1 MIIIKSAEH
10 LHAYILT
17 LKEKGLKIGFV
28 PTMGA
33 LHPGHISLI
42 KESVNVCN
50 ITICSIFINPTQF
63 NNKEDFAKY
72 PVTIE
77 NDINLLTG
85 SGCDILFLPTVAEIY
100 STAFTIKK
108 YDLGKL
114 ETILEGEF
122 RPGHFQGVCQVVDRL
137 LDIVTPE
144 CMFLGQKDYQQCMI
158 LKQLIVLRNDEAK
171 IELVFAPTIRE
182 KDGLAMSSRNMRL
195 QPEQR
200 TIAVCIHQCL
210 ETMKQQIHQLPLD
223 KLESNAIENL
233 EHAGF
238 QVDYVRIVHADT
250 LEAVNNLNEP
260 IVGLI
265 AATIGSVRLIDNMR
279 LN

>member
-42 KESVNVCN
+42 KESVNVNN

-100 STAFTIKK
+100 STAYAIKK

-114 ETILEGEF
+114 ETLLEGEF

-137 LDIVTPE
+137 LDIVCPDR
-144 CMFLGQKDYQQCMI
+144 MFLGQKDYQQCMI
-158 LKQLIVLRNDEAK
+158 LKQLIVLRNDEAN

-200 TIAVCIHQCL
+200 SKAICIHQCL
-210 ETMKQQIHQLPLD
+210 ETMKLQIHQLPLD
-223 KLESNAIENL
+223 RVESNAIKNL
-233 EHAGF
+233 EHSGF
-238 QVDYVRIVHADT
+238 QVDYVRIVHAET
-250 LEAVNNLNEP
+250 LEAVNDLNEP

>member
-17 LKEKGLKIGFV
+17 LKKKGLKIGFV

-42 KESVNVCN
+42 KESVNVSN

-85 SGCDILFLPTVAEIY
+85 SGCDILFLPTVDEIY
-100 STAFTIKK
+100 STAYVIKK

-114 ETILEGEF
+114 ETLLEGEF

-137 LDIVTPE
+137 LDIVSPDF
-144 CMFLGQKDYQQCMI
+144 MFLGQKDYQQCMI

-182 KDGLAMSSRNMRL
+182 NDGLAMSSRNMRL

-200 TIAVCIHQCL
+200 IKALCIHQCL
-210 ETMKQQIHQLPLD
+210 EIMKQQIHQL
-223 KLESNAIENL
+223 
-233 EHAGF
+233 
-238 QVDYVRIVHADT
+238 
-250 LEAVNNLNEP
+250 
-260 IVGLI
+260 
-265 AATIGSVRLIDNMR
+265 
-279 LN
+279 